1 MVSKRRFFILIL
13 MMFVLLFMFQFT
25 EVVKENGNTYDT
37 NQYLQKKEN
46 VKTSDSKLRQKTV
59 VFIGK
64 KEEKYGKVTA
74 KWCEYT
80 KRQLAVYESLREC
93 PEEMAKQSEIIVIQK
108 EAVTAEADLDQ
119 VLAYTEQGISFVFC
133 NLPDVQTIA
142 MSSRWRKVLGIRQVR
157 QEKAELTGVNLF
169 DGFLLGGQAIY
180 KPADDKE
187 KEERQDLPEQMPWY
201 LLESGC
207 KTYMVGMLADTS
219 VKNEQLPAI
228 LWRASVGEAK
238 VFAVNGDYMEDC
250 TGIGFLDAMMTELH
264 RYEIYPVV
272 NAQNMSMANFSGF
285 ASENSDQMKNLYSRE
300 SLAVFRDI
308 IWPGL
313 CANQEQSGAKLTC
326 FFSPQMDYNDT
337 ALPEAEQWIFY
348 LKELREKSAEAGI
361 SLDNTGTVDPAEKVK
376 KDALFIK
383 NSGSRYRYG
392 AAYVTKTQKEAYETV
407 LSQSAVSS
415 VTTLVG
421 DFLEDSV
428 VAKEGDAMTLQSV
441 TSNGISHTYR
451 EDIRMKSLQT
461 SLAYSNIVFDLKQI
475 LWPQTKD
482 DRWEV
487 LFEKFASNTNT
498 YWNAFDCFEKTTVSE
513 ADGKIRN
520 FLAMDYKDTCEEN
533 TIRLKISGA
542 ADGQTTWF
550 ILRTHGEEP
559 ESVEGASVVTI
570 EEDAYL
576 IAANRQEVTLK
587 LKNKN
592 GLYYSLSD

>member
-1 MVSKRRFFILIL
+1 MVSKRRFFILIM

-25 EVVKENGNTYDT
+25 QVVKENGNTYDT

-46 VKTSDSKLRQKTV
+46 IKTSEVQLRGKTV
-59 VFIGK
+59 LFIGE
-64 KEEKYGKVTA
+64 KEGNYGKVA
-74 KWCEYT
+74 AQWCEYT
-80 KRQLAVYESLREC
+80 KRRLVTFGSLSEC
-93 PEEMAKQSEIIVIQK
+93 PQETAKQSEIILIQK
-108 EAVTAEADLDQ
+108 EAVTTEADLDQ
-119 VLAYTEQGISFVFC
+119 VLSYTSQGISFVFC

-142 MSSRWRKVLGIRQVR
+142 MSSRWRKVLGIRQIR
-157 QEKAELTGVNLF
+157 QEDVELTGVNLF

-180 KPADDKE
+180 QPADEKE
-187 KEERQDLPEQMPWY
+187 KEERQDLPDHMPWY
-201 LLESGC
+201 LLEPGC
-207 KTYMVGMLADTS
+207 KTYMVGMLADES

-228 LWRASVGEAK
+228 LWRATVGEAK

-272 NAQNMSMANFSGF
+272 NAQNMSLANFSGF
-285 ASENSDQMKNLYSRE
+285 ASENKDQMKKLYSRE

-308 IWPGL
+308 IWPGI

-326 FFSPQMDYNDT
+326 FFSPQMDYDDDN
-337 ALPEAEQWIFY
+337 LPDPQQLIFY
-348 LKELREKSAEAGI
+348 LKELREKSAEAAI
-361 SLDNTGTVDPAEKVK
+361 SLDNFGIVDPAEKCK

-383 NSGSRYRYG
+383 QAGSRYPYG
-392 AAYVTKTQKEAYETV
+392 AAYVTKAQKEAYETV
-407 LSQSAVSS
+407 LSQSVFSS

-428 VAKEGDAMTLQSV
+428 VAKEGGAMTLQSI

-475 LWPQTKD
+475 LWPQQKD

-487 LFEKFASNTNT
+487 LYEKFASNTNT
-498 YWNAFDCFEKTTVSE
+498 YWKAFDSFEKTTVSE
-513 ADGKIRN
+513 ADRKIRN
-520 FLAMDYKDTCEEN
+520 FLAMDYRDSCEED
-533 TIRLKISGA
+533 TIRLNISGA
-542 ADGQTTWF
+542 DDGGTTWF

-559 ESVEGASVVTI
+559 EAVEGASVVNI
-570 EEDAYL
+570 EDDAYL
-576 IAANRQEVTLK
+576 IAANQPEVTLK

-592 GLYYSLSD
+592 ELYYSLSD